1 MMAEVKEK
9 TLPNMLGVLQKNV
22 KNGHF
27 IGSEVCN
34 QDNYGPKHPSWEIE
48 RMQR

>member
-1 MMAEVKEK
+1 MMAELKEK
-9 TLPNMLGVLQKNV
+9 TLPNMLEVLQKNV

-34 QDNYGPKHPSWEIE
+34 DNDRPHTRAI
-48 RMQR
+48 R